1 MVESAMERIEA
12 MQENLCTF
20 VAIGNRK
27 PDLWLLYYR
36 AYHGFRVKD
45 INSRA
50 VAIIEL
56 CIYIEVFVLTRFK
69 CAAARVLYTEI
80 ETR

>member
-1 MVESAMERIEA
+1 M
-12 MQENLCTF
+12 N
-20 VAIGNRK
+20 
-27 PDLWLLYYR
+27 
-36 AYHGFRVKD
+36 D